1 MSTNF
6 FNGSFFNG
14 NFYGS
19 SPAPV
24 DVFSLGQ
31 GDDYPGWDKK
41 AWKKRKTQEDAL
53 EQTIEETYKKVMGIA
68 PTQTFVAKAKKE
80 IKQQVVETKREFED
94 YSQVISWLQTQ
105 QMLVDKYINELL
117 LQREIDDEETLLLLM

>member
-1 MSTNF
+1 MSTSF

-14 NFYGS
+14 DYFGQTVT
-19 SPAPV
+19 P
-24 DVFSLGQ
+24 DVFALGQ
-31 GDDYPGWDKK
+31 GDDYPGWNKK

-68 PTQTFVAKAKKE
+68 PTQTFVVKAKKE

-105 QMLVDKYINELL
+105 QILVDKYIRELA

>member
-1 MSTNF
+1 MSTSF

-14 NFYGS
+14 DYFGQTVT
-19 SPAPV
+19 P
-24 DVFSLGQ
+24 DVFALGQ
-31 GDDYPGWDKK
+31 GDDYPGWNKK

-105 QMLVDKYINELL
+105 QILVDRYIRELA
-117 LQREIDDEETLLLLM
+117 LQREIDDEETILLLM

>member
-1 MSTNF
+1 MSTSF

-14 NFYGS
+14 EYFGQTVT
-19 SPAPV
+19 P
-24 DVFSLGQ
+24 DVFALGQ

-105 QMLVDKYINELL
+105 QILVDKYIRELA
-117 LQREIDDEETLLLLM
+117 LQREIDDEETILLLM

>member
-1 MSTNF
+1 MFGQWFGQTS
-6 FNGSFFNG
+6 G
-14 NFYGS
+14 NWWGYS
-19 SPAPV
+19 QANPN
-24 DVFSLGQ
+24 VFALGQ

-41 AWKKRKTQEDAL
+41 AWKKRRTQEDAL

-80 IKQQVVETKREFED
+80 IKKQVVETKREFED

-105 QMLVDKYINELL
+105 QMLVDKYINELS
-117 LQREIDDEETLLLLM
+117 LQREIDDEEAFLLLM

>member
-1 MSTNF
+1 MIGGFQVGAFSLAF
-6 FNGSFFNG
+6 QQEGVI
-14 NFYGS
+14 
-19 SPAPV
+19 V
-24 DVFSLGQ
+24 DTPFALGQ
-31 GDDYPGWDKK
+31 GDDYPGWNKK

-68 PTQTFVAKAKKE
+68 PTQTFVSKAKKE
-80 IKQQVVETKREFED
+80 IKQQVVETRREFED

-105 QMLVDKYINELL
+105 QILVDKYIRELA

>member
-1 MSTNF
+1 MIGGF
-6 FNGSFFNG
+6 QVGAFQPSFQQEGVIPDFT
-14 NFYGS
+14 F
-19 SPAPV
+19 A
-24 DVFSLGQ
+24 LGQ

-68 PTQTFVAKAKKE
+68 PTQTFIVKAKKE
-80 IKQQVVETKREFED
+80 IKQQVRETKREFED

-105 QMLVDKYINELL
+105 QILVDKYIKDLA
-117 LQREIDDEETLLLLM
+117 LQREIDDEETLILLM

>member
-1 MSTNF
+1 MSTSF

-14 NFYGS
+14 DYFGQTVT
-19 SPAPV
+19 P
-24 DVFSLGQ
+24 DVFALGQ
-31 GDDYPGWDKK
+31 GDDYPGWNKK

-105 QMLVDKYINELL
+105 QILVDKYIRELA